1 MSLSPKEQQWRT
13 DFLSKLYN
21 FNYPNDITEELFTIY
36 YKLFPDDASKAFSLY
51 REVVDEQNPLEHTT
65 SNLKRSKS
73 KTTTTTSVRNKK
85 PPQKKK
91 NTGRNEDR
99 DGHTTRKIKPVVIPA
114 HPTGNPF
121 RTIQRTF
128 QIERVIPPEQRVD
141 ATLPTVKNQ
150 GQLHDAHK
158 AHIKLYEE
166 SRLKSAITSTA
177 TIQKNKSSGTKSIK
191 SNYKEQKLKNAPVNS
206 SPVVES
212 KRKNASA
219 NLMKTSSE
227 NTAFVTSGKSI
238 LEAGGFN
245 TTGMDTW
252 ASLPITKNKS
262 ETLSIMSASRN
273 AVPTVL
279 PPSSA
284 SRNESGSTLQ
294 QAIDLCDS
302 PIKGSGIDCNKP
314 SALNKIKS
322 NDVLDSDDELT
333 EDREEKKPKYFLKKG
348 NDYV

>member
-1 MSLSPKEQQWRT
+1 MSLSPKEQQWHT
-13 DFLSKLYN
+13 DFLSHLYN
-21 FNYPNDITEELFTIY
+21 YNYPVDDVTEELFTIY
-36 YKLFPDDASKAFSLY
+36 YELFPDDAFKTFSLY
-51 REVVDEQNPLEHTT
+51 RGVVDEQNPLEHTT

-73 KTTTTTSVRNKK
+73 KTTTTTSVRKKK

-91 NTGRNEDR
+91 NTGINMDP
-99 DGHTTRKIKPVVIPA
+99 DGHTTRRIEPVVIPA
-114 HPTGNPF
+114 YPTGNPF
-121 RTIQRTF
+121 RTIQ
-128 QIERVIPPEQRVD
+128 IERVIPSEQRVD
-141 ATLPTVKNQ
+141 ATLPTVKQ
-150 GQLHDAHK
+150 LRQLHDAHE
-158 AHIKLYEE
+158 AHIKLYRE
-166 SRLKSAITSTA
+166 SRLNST
-177 TIQKNKSSGTKSIK
+177 
-191 SNYKEQKLKNAPVNS
+191 VNS

-212 KRKNASA
+212 KRKNASG
-219 NLMKTSSE
+219 NLKTSSE
-227 NTAFVTSGKSI
+227 STAFFTSGKNS

-273 AVPTVL
+273 AILTVL

-294 QAIDLCDS
+294 KAIDLCDS

-322 NDVLDSDDELT
+322 NDVLDSDDELFKSISIVLCT
-333 EDREEKKPKYFLKKG
+333 VIKNVIKQIINTTRHLVP
-348 NDYV
+348 VI

>member
-13 DFLSKLYN
+13 DFLSKLLN
-21 FNYPNDITEELFTIY
+21 FNYPDDVTEELFTIY

-73 KTTTTTSVRNKK
+73 KTTTTTSVRKKK
-85 PPQKKK
+85 PPQKKN
-91 NTGRNEDR
+91 NTGRNKDP
-99 DGHTTRKIKPVVIPA
+99 DGHTTRKIEPVVIPA
-114 HPTGNPF
+114 YPTGNPF
-121 RTIQRTF
+121 RTIQN
-128 QIERVIPPEQRVD
+128 ERVVPSEQRVD
-141 ATLPTVKNQ
+141 ATLPTVKQ
-150 GQLHDAHK
+150 LQQLHDAHK
-158 AHIKLYEE
+158 KHIKLYRE
-166 SRLKSAITSTA
+166 SLLKSTITSTT

-191 SNYKEQKLKNAPVNS
+191 SNYKEQKLKNAPVHS

-227 NTAFVTSGKSI
+227 NTAFVTLGKSI

-273 AVPTVL
+273 AVLTVL